1 MVKSLTK
8 HPKALVLSAFAAV
21 YLIWGSTYLAILLA
35 IKTIPPFFMA
45 GSRFLIAGLILM
57 VYALL
62 KGEQIPDSKSVW
74 KISLAGILMLTVG
87 NAFLAWVEQ
96 YLPSGL
102 AAILVAT
109 VPLWFVLLDKKQWKY
124 YFSNK
129 QIIIGLIVGFAG
141 VILLFTGKSSADLF
155 NSKMKIISL
164 LVLTVCTIGWTI
176 GSLYSKYQ
184 QTNGSTLMKVSIQ
197 MLAAGIV
204 NFIGGFA
211 LNEQQNFILKTISW
225 QSVGALAYLIVMGS
239 LVAYMAYVWLLSIRP
254 ASLVGTYA
262 YVNPVVAV
270 FLGWLIANEH
280 VNTQKIIGLLIVI
293 AGLVVVNMSK
303 EKKVAV
309 ISASS
314 HKLSKVENVQEC
326 GPSGLRINSREAS

>member
-21 YLIWGSTYLAILLA
+21 YLIWGSTYLAIFLA

-45 GSRFLIAGLILM
+45 GSRFLIAGLILL

-62 KGEQIPDSKSVW
+62 KGEQIPDAKSVW
-74 KISLAGILMLTVG
+74 KISLAGILMLSVG

-109 VPLWFVLLDKKQWKY
+109 VPLWFVLFDKRQWKF

-129 QIIIGLIVGFAG
+129 KIIIGLIIGFAG
-141 VILLFTGKSSADLF
+141 VILLFAGKSSADLF
-155 NSKMKIISL
+155 NSKIKIISL
-164 LVLTVCTIGWTI
+164 IVLFVCTIGWTI

-184 QTNGSTLMKVSIQ
+184 KINGSTLMKVAIQ

-204 NFIGGFA
+204 NFIGGFV
-211 LNEQQNFILKTISW
+211 LGEQQSFIVSNISW

-239 LVAYMAYVWLLSIRP
+239 LVAYMAYIWLLSIRP

-280 VNTQKIIGLLIVI
+280 VNTQKIIGLSVVIVGLII
-293 AGLVVVNMSK
+293 VNMSK
-303 EKKVAV
+303 EKKVITV
-309 ISASS
+309 DTSNKFSLVGEEPPL
-314 HKLSKVENVQEC
+314 KQSKV
-326 GPSGLRINSREAS
+326 S